1 MIEIRAD
8 VLHDFERASRL
19 EWLETDG
26 LGGWASST
34 VSGAHSR
41 RYHGLLVVAL
51 DPPVRRTMAVSKLD
65 ETLHLGETSYELGSN
80 RYPGV
85 VQPQG
90 FRLMTA
96 FRRDLFPVFEWQ
108 VAGIELR
115 KTVAAIHGESTVV
128 VVYEVLDAPRRF
140 VLELRPFMTWRDI
153 HALGPSLPLPQR
165 VAVEA
170 GTMRWYPE
178 DDGPEIFIRVPG
190 AAFEHHTDWYH
201 RFEYDAER
209 ERGLDFE
216 EDLWTPGLFMVEVG
230 AGDRV
235 AVILSTVDPDQRD
248 GLELISAEAARR
260 QALVANVG
268 GGEDAVSHLMLAADQ
283 LVVRRGADLSTV
295 IAGYHWFADWGRDT
309 MIALPGLC
317 LATGRF
323 DDARRILLAFAGTVD
338 RGMLPNRFPDHGE
351 APEYNTVDATLW
363 FFVAIRRY
371 IQATGDLEIA
381 REVLLPV
388 LRDIVAWHDRGT
400 RYGIR
405 VDDDGLLASGV
416 PGVQLTWMD
425 ARIGDQPVTP
435 RHCKPVEI
443 QALWANALAILA
455 ELERRVGEP
464 TRAEVLERRFR
475 QVVRAFGRAFWNP
488 AAGCLFDVVGGGWVD
503 PSIRPNQV
511 IAISLPYPMVGYGRA
526 RAVLGVVD
534 RELLTPV
541 GLRSLE
547 PGHPDYCSRYEGPP
561 WRRDGAYHQGTVW
574 PWLLGPWATAMERA
588 YGDDGRR
595 RARAH
600 LERFLAHLGEAG
612 VGTVS
617 EIFDGDPPHTPRGAI
632 AQAWSVGE
640 LLRVLLGETPADEG
654 LA

>member
-1 MIEIRAD
+1 MLEIAAD
-8 VLHDFERASRL
+8 ILHDFERASRL
-19 EWLETDG
+19 EWLEADG

-34 VSGAHSR
+34 LSGSHSR

-51 DPPVRRTMAVSKLD
+51 DPPVQRMLAVSKLD
-65 ETLHLGETSYELGSN
+65 ETLHLGETSHELGSN
-80 RYPGV
+80 RYPGAV
-85 VQPQG
+85 HPQG
-90 FRLMTA
+90 HRLLTA
-96 FRRDLFPVFEWQ
+96 FRRDLFPVFEWR

-128 VVYEVLDAPRRF
+128 VAYEVLAAPGRF
-140 VLELRPFMTWRDI
+140 VLELRPFLTWRDI
-153 HALGPSLPLPQR
+153 HALGPDVPLPER

-178 DDGPEIFIRVPG
+178 DDRPEITIRVPG

-201 RFEYDAER
+201 RFRYEAER
-209 ERGLDFE
+209 ERGLEYE
-216 EDLWTPGLFMVEVG
+216 EDLWTPGLFMVELG

-235 AVILSTVDPDQRD
+235 AVVLSAGEPDPRD
-248 GLELISAEAARR
+248 GFELLAEEAARR
-260 QALVANVG
+260 ESLVERAG
-268 GGEDAVSHLMLAADQ
+268 GGDAVRHLVLAADQ
-283 LVVRRGADLSTV
+283 LLVRRGADLATV

-323 DDARRILLAFAGTVD
+323 EDARRILVAFAGTVD

-371 IQATGDLEIA
+371 LEATGDVELA

-388 LRDIVAWHDRGT
+388 LRDIVAWHDQGT

-405 VDDDGLLASGV
+405 VDSDGLLASGV
-416 PGVQLTWMD
+416 PGAQLTWMD
-425 ARIGDQPVTP
+425 ARVGDRPVTP
-435 RHCKPVEI
+435 RHGKPVEI

-455 ELERRVGEP
+455 EIESRVGEAD
-464 TRAEVLERRFR
+464 RAEALEARFHR
-475 QVVRAFGRAFWNP
+475 VVSAFHEAFWNP
-488 AAGCLFDVVGGGWVD
+488 DTGCLHDVVGDGWAD

-511 IAISLPYPMVGYGRA
+511 IALGLPFAVLDRERA
-526 RAVLGVVD
+526 RSILGVVD
-534 RELLTPV
+534 GELLTPV
-541 GLRSLE
+541 GLRTLSPTE
-547 PGHPDYCSRYEGPP
+547 PGYHPRYEGTP
-561 WRRDGAYHQGTVW
+561 RQRDGAYHQGTVW
-574 PWLLGPWATAMERA
+574 PWLLGPWATAAERA
-588 YGDDGRR
+588 FGDDGRT

-600 LERFLAHLGEAG
+600 LGRFLDHLREAG
-612 VGTVS
+612 VGTMS
-617 EIFDGDPPHTPRGAI
+617 EIFDAEPPHAPRGAI

-640 LLRVLLGETPADEG
+640 LLRVLTAQALP
-654 LA
+654 